1 MKIKFVGCGVLGC
14 RQMTLEGLEAI
25 STANKLL
32 YFQLT
37 DDEIKHLS
45 RFVTLPPC
53 ESIDDAYHDQG
64 IDQEN
69 YERLRRRVMEAAA
82 TYADVAILIQGH
94 PLVGVSLIK
103 MIQQEQQ
110 NHNFELKIIAG
121 ISSFD
126 TMMIDVLKDPLE
138 RGTSLIDVN
147 RMLLF
152 NYDICPELDLYLYHG
167 SSVANAHTDFN
178 RPDDRNQVGLLQD
191 YLLRFYPPTH
201 PCQIIGSRR
210 EDNGLSRIV
219 SLTISEME
227 QNLSLLSY
235 DTSLFI
241 PALKPKSINQH
252 VLKLIQSR

>member
-37 DDEIKHLS
+37 DDEIKDLS

-53 ESIDDAYHDQG
+53 ESIEDEYLDQG

-69 YERLRRRVMEAAA
+69 YERLKRRVMDAVA
-82 TYADVAILIQGH
+82 TYADIAILIQGH

-103 MIQQEQQ
+103 MIQQEKQ
-110 NHNFELKIIAG
+110 NHNFELEIIAG

-126 TMMIDVLKDPLE
+126 SMMIDVLKDPLE

-147 RMLLF
+147 RLLLF
-152 NYDICPELDLYLYHG
+152 NYNICPELDLYLYHG
-167 SSVANAHTDFN
+167 SSVANAHTDFTK
-178 RPDDRNQVGLLQD
+178 PDERNQVGLLQE
-191 YLLRFYPPTH
+191 YLLRFYPSTH

-210 EDNGLSRIV
+210 EDNGQSRIV
-219 SLTISEME
+219 TLMLSELE
-227 QNLSLLSY
+227 QNLSSLGY

-241 PALKPKSINQH
+241 PALKPKTINGH